1 MVRLAALSA
10 LVALALQ
17 APAQIV
23 THGAPAS
30 ALSPTPDGMVTHGAP
45 ASAISPT
52 PDGREHGAPASAI
65 SPTPLPPGVN
75 PPLHPVFSHRPTR
88 PLRPGHRH
96 TVLVPVPIFYSTYA
110 PGYDYAYPSVAD
122 PQVDPSADPE
132 AASEESAAPVATNE
146 EALRYAYL
154 QGARDALAQEKDKE
168 KDKDSARAKPSPAKR
183 DPFASAAKSN
193 PDPKPDA
200 DSSPA
205 TVFIFK
211 DGHKIETRNFAIMGT
226 TLYDMSGPSLRKVPL
241 TDLDTEATMKANDEN
256 GITVK
261 LP

>member
-1 MVRLAALSA
+1 MVRLAAFSG

-17 APAQIV
+17 APAQMV

-75 PPLHPVFSHRPTR
+75 LPLHPVFTTRRPIR
-88 PLRPGHRH
+88 PLRPGHRRP
-96 TVLVPVPIFYSTYA
+96 VLVPVPIFYSTYA

-122 PQVDPSADPE
+122 PQVDPSTDAE
-132 AASEESAAPVATNE
+132 AASEESEAQVATSE

-154 QGARDALAQEKDKE
+154 QGARDALAQEKDK
-168 KDKDSARAKPSPAKR
+168 DKDSARMKPSPAKH
-183 DPFASAAKSN
+183 DPFVPAAKSD
-193 PDPKPDA
+193 PDPKPVA

-226 TLYDMSGPSLRKVPL
+226 TLYDMSGASLRKIQL
-241 TDLDTEATMKANDEN
+241 TDLDTAATMKANDDN

>member
-10 LVALALQ
+10 VVALALQ

-23 THGAPAS
+23 MHGP
-30 ALSPTPDGMVTHGAP
+30 P

-52 PDGREHGAPASAI
+52 PDGREHGAPASAL

-75 PPLHPVFSHRPTR
+75 PPLRPTFSFHPPR
-88 PLRPGHRH
+88 ARRPGHRH
-96 TVLVPVPIFYSTYA
+96 PVFVLVPIFYSTYA

-122 PQVDPSADPE
+122 PQVDPSADAE
-132 AASEESAAPVATNE
+132 AASEESEAPVATSE
-146 EALRYAYL
+146 QALRLAYL
-154 QGARDALAQEKDKE
+154 QGARDALAQEKE
-168 KDKDSARAKPSPAKR
+168 RDKDSPRMKPSPAKR
-183 DPFASAAKSN
+183 DPFAPAAKSA
-193 PDPKPDA
+193 PDPKPEA
-200 DSSPA
+200 DNSPA

-241 TDLDTEATMKANDEN
+241 TDLDTEATMKANDDN